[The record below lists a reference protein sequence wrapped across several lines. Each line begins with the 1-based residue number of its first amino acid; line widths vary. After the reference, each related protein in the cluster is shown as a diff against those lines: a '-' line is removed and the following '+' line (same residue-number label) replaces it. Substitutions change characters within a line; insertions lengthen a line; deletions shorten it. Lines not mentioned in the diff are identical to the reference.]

1 MALIDRVKNMSST
14 NNKIVIIGGVAGGAS
29 AAARARRLSEDA
41 EIVMFERGPFVSFA
55 NCGLPYHVGGEIEQR
70 SKLILQ
76 TPQSFNNRFNVDVRV
91 QHEVIAIHRSDKQVR
106 VKDLATGKEFLESYD
121 ALVYSPGAAPI
132 VPPIAGIDN
141 PLTFTLRNIPD
152 MDRIIEQ
159 IDSRE
164 LKQVAVIGGGF
175 IGLEMMEAF
184 VHRGIKTT
192 LVEALPQVMN
202 SVDREMAGI
211 VHQEIRSKG
220 VDLKLN
226 TKLTQISHNPAQQ
239 TLTLSLNDNESLD
252 VDLLIMAIGVRPEV
266 GLARDAGLEIG
277 EFGGVLVNSQMQTND
292 PVIYAVGDAVQTKD
306 LITGEQTL
314 VPLAGPANRQG
325 RIAADNILGH
335 EAHYQATQATAIC
348 KVFDFAVGSTGKNE
362 KQLKQLEI
370 DYEKVFVHAASHA
383 GYYPGAE
390 IVSLKV
396 LFEKSSGK
404 LLGAQ
409 AVAKDG
415 VDKRIDVLA
424 VAIRAGMTIDE
435 LEHLELSYAPP
446 YGSAKDLVNL
456 AGFVGTNII
465 KGLVA
470 PVHFDQMDAPADN
483 QLILDVRT
491 PNELKNTGCIEGA
504 INIPVDELRQRA
516 SELPKDKEILVYCQV
531 GLRGHVAY
539 RMLTNLGYQAKNLI
553 GGYRSYRLAKA

>member
-1 MALIDRVKNMSST
+1 MSST